1 MTIAVSVRSLEV
13 TLGGTKVLR
22 GVDLVASKGEWVN
35 IIGPNGA
42 GKTTLLRALLGLVS
56 FDGEIDIDGLSDQR
70 RRSARARMLAYV
82 PQTPVIP
89 PGMLV
94 ADYVLLGRTPHR
106 GVFAAETATDR
117 RVAAQV
123 LDRLDLGGF
132 GDRSVQS
139 LSGGERQRAVM
150 ARALAQQADVLLLD
164 EPTTALDLGHQ
175 QDVLD
180 LVDALRRERG
190 LTVIATL
197 HDLTLAA
204 RYGDR
209 IAILAPRAGRRDR
222 AARRGAH
229 RAEHRR
235 PLRSDRADRR
245 RPRGPRDR
253 AHGPGEPFAA
263 TGRPRRPEWRPTMT
277 TTDSPPTEDPRPGG
291 MRTARSLVVVNTGDG
306 KGKSS
311 AAFGTA
317 MRARARGWP
326 VAVVQFLK
334 SDDWV
339 TGEQLMAE
347 PLGIDFWSLG
357 EGFTW
362 DSDDLTRDEAEAREA
377 WRHGKALVEAGEHRL
392 VVFDEITYP
401 LNWGWIDA
409 AEVEATFRNRPEN
422 VSLVLT
428 GRDAPA
434 WMIEL
439 ADTATEMVKTKHA
452 YDSGIMAKKGID
464 Y

>member
-1 MTIAVSVRSLEV
+1 MTVAVSVRSLEV
-13 TLGGTKVLR
+13 TLGGTQVLR
-22 GVDLVASKGEWVN
+22 GVDLAASKGEWVN

-56 FDGEIDIDGLSDQR
+56 FDGEIDIDGLSDQSR
-70 RRSARARMLAYV
+70 RAARARMLAYV

-94 ADYVLLGRTPHR
+94 ADYVMLGRTPHR

-117 RVAAQV
+117 RVAAEV

-209 IAILAPRAGRRDR
+209 IAILARGRVAETGPPAEVLTVQNIAAYFGATVRIVDDPEGPVIVPTAPASRSQPPAG
-222 AARRGAH
+222 
-229 RAEHRR
+229 
-235 PLRSDRADRR
+235 
-245 RPRGPRDR
+245 
-253 AHGPGEPFAA
+253 
-263 TGRPRRPEWRPTMT
+263 
-277 TTDSPPTEDPRPGG
+277 
-291 MRTARSLVVVNTGDG
+291 
-306 KGKSS
+306 
-311 AAFGTA
+311 
-317 MRARARGWP
+317 P
-326 VAVVQFLK
+326 VAQNG
-334 SDDWV
+334 D
-339 TGEQLMAE
+339 Q
-347 PLGIDFWSLG
+347 P
-357 EGFTW
+357 
-362 DSDDLTRDEAEAREA
+362 
-377 WRHGKALVEAGEHRL
+377 
-392 VVFDEITYP
+392 
-401 LNWGWIDA
+401 
-409 AEVEATFRNRPEN
+409 
-422 VSLVLT
+422 
-428 GRDAPA
+428 
-434 WMIEL
+434 
-439 ADTATEMVKTKHA
+439 
-452 YDSGIMAKKGID
+452 
-464 Y
+464 